1 MLMCAAISCSSDLD
15 SRQGVTGILEH
26 TLRTTVGRPQLPVR
40 SMHMNSEIDYRAIV
54 DPLRATGQ
62 GSEVLA
68 GALSDA
74 WSAAYRADTPAANLY
89 AFGPEPWTF
98 LFDSQVR
105 PGHRNGTERLLRGDF
120 PLQANA
126 PATSYQRRYPSPNGR
141 AERAGRTAP
150 RQRHMVPHQLGGMHG
165 QNIFP
170 KDRKLNRGWSAGLAV
185 SRVGTG
191 SWPRT
196 RESLL
201 PQSRSTSTKP
211 TSQDGLN
218 SVFCETRAFM
228 WNDSGTVSTERRP
241 TISAPARDR
250 TR

>member
-1 MLMCAAISCSSDLD
+1 
-15 SRQGVTGILEH
+15 
-26 TLRTTVGRPQLPVR
+26 
-40 SMHMNSEIDYRAIV
+40 MNSEIDYRAIV

-141 AERAGRTAP
+141 AERPLDKGTWFHTSWAACMGRTSF
-150 RQRHMVPHQLGGMHG
+150 R
-165 QNIFP
+165 
-170 KDRKLNRGWSAGLAV
+170 
-185 SRVGTG
+185 
-191 SWPRT
+191 RT
-196 RESLL
+196 A
-201 PQSRSTSTKP
+201 
-211 TSQDGLN
+211 N
-218 SVFCETRAFM
+218 
-228 WNDSGTVSTERRP
+228 
-241 TISAPARDR
+241 
-250 TR
+250 